1 MNCYLNELMLTSTWH
16 FFLLFD
22 RICSSHWPVV
32 WQRSFNWERLDNKRV
47 TGTVGIHY
55 PGKRC
60 APCTYTSS
68 VATSVHTFSKNV
80 HDDLVLVSIQTMS
93 CRDVCKYSSKVNVN
107 KNQIY
112 ISIPIMK
119 VEDQIYFDEIV
130 LDLIFF
136 DREYATFCA
145 MTQNWHCI

>member
-1 MNCYLNELMLTSTWH
+1 MIGFVPH
-16 FFLLFD
+16 IDQLFD
-22 RICSSHWPVV
+22 KEALIGKGWTTNESLGPLAHITPANVV
-32 WQRSFNWERLDNKRV
+32 
-47 TGTVGIHY
+47 HH
-55 PGKRC
+55 
-60 APCTYTSS
+60 
-68 VATSVHTFSKNV
+68 VHTHLLLPHLSLAVYIFSKNV

-93 CRDVCKYSSKVNVN
+93 CKVGCKYSSKANVN

-136 DREYATFCA
+136 
-145 MTQNWHCI
+145 